1 MRFASRNNRRPQ
13 PPQKDHKD
21 LLTRSVSVGTT
32 EYTQVFGALRDRLNY
47 FAQFF
52 QFYFAGL
59 LFMYGA
65 AITSKAYEVILP
77 MGPSTTSMRLSACS
91 P

>member
-1 MRFASRNNRRPQ
+1 M
-13 PPQKDHKD
+13 
-21 LLTRSVSVGTT
+21 SVGTT